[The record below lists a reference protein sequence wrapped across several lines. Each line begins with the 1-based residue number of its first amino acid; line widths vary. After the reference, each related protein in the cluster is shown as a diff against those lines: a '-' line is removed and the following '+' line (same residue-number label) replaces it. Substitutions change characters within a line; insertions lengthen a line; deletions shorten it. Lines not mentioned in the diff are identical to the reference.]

1 MDQKQ
6 SLEILKVTE
15 KQFPNLTDA
24 HETCF
29 VTSDRKPDLKNCDK
43 RKWSPSKEKS
53 KISIFKVF
61 VISLF
66 NYFFFCFV

>member
-29 VTSDRKPDLKNCDK
+29 VTSDKKPDL
-43 RKWSPSKEKS
+43 
-53 KISIFKVF
+53 
-61 VISLF
+61 
-66 NYFFFCFV
+66 